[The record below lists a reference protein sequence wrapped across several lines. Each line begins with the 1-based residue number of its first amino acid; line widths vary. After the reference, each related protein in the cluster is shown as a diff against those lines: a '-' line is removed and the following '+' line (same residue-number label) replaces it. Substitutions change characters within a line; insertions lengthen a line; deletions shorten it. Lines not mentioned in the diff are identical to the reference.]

1 MAKENECLGCGQ
13 KFKQKDA
20 SVQCNICGLWSH
32 RTCSGITTEFFNAMA
47 VQMKATGTAYW
58 ACRACNTYA
67 AGMNHRLREV
77 TEKAQQ
83 AMDIAKESSKEA
95 KNLKVTVEQQAVRV
109 DKKIAQAE
117 IDIYGEMSLREEKR
131 KNVVIHGLAEP
142 RGEDGWT
149 RMEED
154 RKKLNKLF
162 EILDINVVVETDVE
176 FCRRIGEKSDKPR
189 PLVVGF
195 YTEWAKNTLLKNSKY
210 LVGSEMDMVSI
221 VQDLTEKQRKTE
233 RDMLV
238 EAERR
243 NREDLNDQDRAKNL
257 LWKVVG
263 KKGQKRLVKVY
274 DRENAGPARGG
285 RGAARG
291 GRGRGG
297 APHMAGVALL
307 PTRGAEGIWRPTVGR
322 GAGDQ
327 EVRAASV
334 AKRKRSGEEEQGR
347 KRGTAS
353 RGRPQTRGR
362 PATASQVSSAEEEED
377 EVSSQQSSQKQS
389 SQAQIQTDSQQEETV
404 MEEMDEPG
412 EEEEE
417 ALAGVRLGKE

>member
-1 MAKENECLGCGQ
+1 LARENECLGCGQ

-32 RTCSGITTEFFNAMA
+32 RTCSGVTTEFFNAMA
-47 VQMKATGTAYW
+47 IQMKATGTAYW
-58 ACRACNTYA
+58 ACRACSTYA

-83 AMDIAKESSKEA
+83 AMDIAKESSKET
-95 KNLKVTVEQQAVRV
+95 KDLKVTVEQQAVRV
-109 DKKIAQAE
+109 ERKIAKAE
-117 IDIYGEMSLREEKR
+117 IDIYGEMSLLEEKR
-131 KNVVIHGLAEP
+131 KNVVIHGLAEL

-162 EILDINVVVETDVE
+162 ELLDNVVVETDVE

-195 YTEWAKNTLLKNSKY
+195 YTEWAKNILLKHSKY
-210 LVGSEMDMVSI
+210 LVGSEMSMVSI

-233 RDMLV
+233 QDMLA

-257 LWKVVG
+257 LWMVVG

-274 DRENAGPARGG
+274 DRENVGPVRGG

-291 GRGRGG
+291 GIGRGG
-297 APHMAGVALL
+297 APHLAGVALL
-307 PTRGAEGIWRPTVGR
+307 PARGAEGTWRPTVGR

-327 EVRAASV
+327 DVRAASV
-334 AKRKRSGEEEQGR
+334 GKRKRSGEEEQGR
-347 KRGTAS
+347 KRGATS

-362 PATASQVSSAEEEED
+362 PATASQVSSAEEEEE
-377 EVSSQQSSQKQS
+377 EVRSQQSSQKQS
-389 SQAQIQTDSQQEETV
+389 SQAQPLTDSQQEETM
-404 MEEMDEPG
+404 MEEMDEPD
-412 EEEEE
+412 EEEED
-417 ALAGVRLGKE
+417 LAGVRLGKE

>member
-1 MAKENECLGCGQ
+1 MGKESDCLGCGQ
-13 KFKQKDA
+13 KLKQKDA

-32 RTCSGITTEFFNAMA
+32 RTCSGVTTEFFNAMA
-47 VQMKATGTAYW
+47 AQMKATGSTYW

-83 AMDIAKESSKEA
+83 ALDIAKESSKET
-95 KNLKVTVEQQAVRV
+95 KDLKVTVEQQTVKV
-109 DKKIAQAE
+109 DRKIQQAE
-117 IDIYGEMSLREEKR
+117 IDIYEEMSLREEKR
-131 KNVVIHGLAEP
+131 KNVVIHGLVEP

-162 EILDINVVVETDVE
+162 ELLDINVIVETDVE
-176 FCRRIGEKSDKPR
+176 FCHRIGEKSDKPR

-210 LVGSEMDMVSI
+210 LVGSEMSMVSV

-233 RDMLV
+233 RDMLA

-257 LWKVVG
+257 QWKVVG

-274 DRENAGPARGG
+274 DRENGAARGG

-297 APHMAGVALL
+297 APQMAGVALL
-307 PTRGAEGIWRPTVGR
+307 PARGAEGTWRPTVGR

-327 EVRAASV
+327 ETRAASV
-334 AKRKRSGEEEQGR
+334 GKRKRSGEEEQVR
-347 KRGTAS
+347 KRGAGT
-353 RGRPQTRGR
+353 RGRPPTRGR
-362 PATASQVSSAEEEED
+362 PATASQVSSGEEEET
-377 EVSSQQSSQKQS
+377 EVSSQQSSQRQS
-389 SQAQIQTDSQQEETV
+389 SQTQGQMDSQQEETV
-404 MEEMDEPG
+404 MEEVDEPG

-417 ALAGVRLGKE
+417 CLGGLRLGKE